1 MFDNYEDYLYSS
13 SKADELIEEM
23 KDKLHELITDEAKE
37 IMVAYRKAENELS
50 DLNRQIT
57 RKKRDIKN
65 LQEELKELE
74 EKQIKADKYDMPRK
88 YIDAFVRDVTGYFAP
103 GDKVFV
109 LQRKSKRVDCN
120 KCNGEKKIKA
130 IIEDEENTIECPK
143 CKGYGSVSENYDIIE
158 EREISDVYLKLCFG
172 ESRVRIWTSDSV
184 YMRGAEYATK
194 PENIFKTYKD
204 AEKALKELSNE
215 HNK

>member
-74 EKQIKADKYDMPRK
+74 DKHTKADRYDMPRK
-88 YIDAFVRDVTGYFAP
+88 YIDAFVRDITGYFAP
-103 GDKVFV
+103 GDKVFIID
-109 LQRKSKRVDCN
+109 RKLERVQCD
-120 KCNGEKKIKA
+120 KCKGEKKVNA
-130 IIEDEENTIECPK
+130 IIEGEENIIECPK
-143 CKGYGSVSENYDIIE
+143 CRGYGAVSEHYDTIE
-158 EREISDVYLKLCFG
+158 EREIRDVHLKLCFE
-172 ESRVRIWTSDSV
+172 ESRVSLWTSDSV
-184 YMRGAEYATK
+184 YIRGEEYAIQ
-194 PENIFKTYKD
+194 PENIFKTYED
-204 AEKALKELSNE
+204 AKKALDDIK
-215 HNK
+215 

>member
-1 MFDNYEDYLYSS
+1 MFDNYEDYLYGS

-74 EKQIKADKYDMPRK
+74 DKQIKADKYDMPRK

-103 GDKVFV
+103 GDKVFIIDS
-109 LQRKSKRVDCN
+109 KSKRIQCD
-120 KCNGEKKIKA
+120 KCKGKKKVNA
-130 IIEDEENTIECPK
+130 IIEGEENIIECPK
-143 CKGYGSVSENYDIIE
+143 CRGYGTVTDTTTVIE
-158 EREISDVYLKLCFG
+158 ERTIDNVYLKLRFHKDRVSLWSSDCVYVKG
-172 ESRVRIWTSDSV
+172 EEYSV
-184 YMRGAEYATK
+184 DPK
-194 PENIFKTYKD
+194 NIFKSYED
-204 AEKALKELSNE
+204 AKKALDVIK
-215 HNK
+215 

>member
-23 KDKLHELITDEAKE
+23 KEKLHELITDEAKE

-50 DLNRQIT
+50 DLNGQIT

-74 EKQIKADKYDMPRK
+74 DKQIKADKYDMPRK
-88 YIDAFVRDVTGYFAP
+88 YIDAFVRDATGYFAP
-103 GDKVFV
+103 GDKVFIIDS
-109 LQRKSKRVDCN
+109 KSKRVQCD
-120 KCNGEKKIKA
+120 KCKGEKKVNA
-130 IIEDEENTIECPK
+130 IIEGEENIIECPK
-143 CKGYGSVSENYDIIE
+143 CRGYGTVIDTTTVIE
-158 EREISDVYLKLCFG
+158 EREIRDVYLRLCFE

-184 YMRGAEYATK
+184 FVRGSEYAVDPK
-194 PENIFKTYKD
+194 NIFKTYED
-204 AEKALKELSNE
+204 AEKSLKETHSTE
-215 HNK
+215 D

>member
-23 KDKLHELITDEAKE
+23 KDKLHDLITDEAKE
-37 IMVAYRKAENELS
+37 IMAAYREAENELS

-74 EKQIKADKYDMPRK
+74 DKQIKADKYDMPRK

-103 GDKVFV
+103 GDKVFIIDS
-109 LQRKSKRVDCN
+109 KSKRVQCD
-120 KCNGEKKIKA
+120 KCEGEKKVNA
-130 IIEDEENTIECPK
+130 IIEGEENIIECPK
-143 CKGYGSVSENYDIIE
+143 CRGYGTVIDTTTVIE
-158 EREISDVYLKLCFG
+158 EREIRDVYLRLCFE

-184 YMRGAEYATK
+184 FVRGSEYAVDPK
-194 PENIFKTYKD
+194 NIFKTYED
-204 AEKALKELSNE
+204 AEKALDDIK
-215 HNK
+215 

>member
-1 MFDNYEDYLYSS
+1 
-13 SKADELIEEM
+13 M

-120 KCNGEKKIKA
+120 KCNGEKKVKA
-130 IIEDEENTIECPK
+130 IIEGEENIVECPK
-143 CKGYGSVSENYDIIE
+143 CKGYGSVWEYCDIIE
-158 EREISDVYLKLCFG
+158 EREISDVYLKLCFE

-184 YMRGAEYATK
+184 YVKGEEYATK
-194 PENIFKTYKD
+194 PENIFKTYED
-204 AEKALKELSNE
+204 AEKALKELSTS
-215 HNK
+215 

>member
-1 MFDNYEDYLYSS
+1 MFNDYEDYLIEP

-23 KDKLHELITDEAKE
+23 KEKLHELITDKAKE

-74 EKQIKADKYDMPRK
+74 DKQIKADKYDMPRK

-109 LQRKSKRVDCN
+109 LRSKAKRVDCN

-143 CKGYGSVSENYDIIE
+143 CKGYGSVWENYDIIE
-158 EREISDVYLKLCFG
+158 EKEIRDVYLKLCFAKN
-172 ESRVRIWTSDSV
+172 RVSVWTSDSV
-184 YMRGAEYATK
+184 YVKGEEYATK
-194 PENIFKTYKD
+194 PKNIFKTYKD
-204 AEKALKELSNE
+204 AEKALKEL
-215 HNK
+215 KD

>member
-1 MFDNYEDYLYSS
+1 MFNDYEDYLIEP

-74 EKQIKADKYDMPRK
+74 DKQIKADKYDMPRK

-109 LQRKSKRVDCN
+109 LQSKSKRVDCN

-143 CKGYGSVSENYDIIE
+143 CKGYGSVSEYYDIIE
-158 EREISDVYLKLCFG
+158 EKEIRDVYLKLCFE

-184 YMRGAEYATK
+184 YIRGEEYAIQ
-194 PENIFKTYKD
+194 PENIFKTYED
-204 AEKALKELSNE
+204 AKKALDDIK
-215 HNK
+215 